1 MDMEVGGRM
10 GPGVRV
16 KSEDRSG
23 LQIHCKMKCS
33 S

>member
-1 MDMEVGGRM
+1 MEVWGRM
-10 GPGVRV
+10 GRGVRV

-23 LQIHCKMKCS
+23 LQIHWMMKCS